1 MNHEGPVV
9 PDELDVL
16 QAALGA
22 HVQSLI
28 ELGCGRARLARQWM
42 GQGPNR
48 HYLGLDLDEQAM
60 ARNAQEPAEGM
71 RFELASAAK
80 VPAGDASFDAAMM
93 LKSLHHVPVAEM
105 DQALQE
111 VWRVL
116 KPGGLLYVS
125 EPVYAGALN
134 EIVRLYNDEGV
145 VRAAAQAALDRLPRQ
160 GLWQEREAV
169 RFTQPVHFA
178 DFAAF
183 EMRMLKPTFMT
194 LDIDADLLVRIAQAF
209 APHCDENGADFT
221 RPMLVRL
228 FEKQERAG
236 A

>member
-1 MNHEGPVV
+1 MDHEGAVV
-9 PDELDVL
+9 PDELEVL
-16 QAALGA
+16 QACLGA
-22 HVQSLI
+22 HVHSLI

-42 GQGPNR
+42 VQAPGR
-48 HYLGLDLDEQAM
+48 SYLGLDLDERAM
-60 ARNAQEPAEGM
+60 ARNAQEPVQGM
-71 RFELASAAK
+71 RFELASATQ
-80 VPAGDASFDAAMM
+80 VPADADTFDAAMM
-93 LKSLHHVPVAEM
+93 LKSLHHVPVPEM
-105 DQALQE
+105 DEALQE

-160 GLWQEREAV
+160 GKWSEGEAV

-183 EMRMLKPTFMT
+183 EKRMLQPTFME
-194 LDIDADLLVRIAQAF
+194 LDIDEGLLVRIAQAF
-209 APHCDENGADFT
+209 AAHCDDDGADFT
-221 RPMLVRL
+221 RPMLVRV
-228 FEKQERAG
+228 FEKLQER
-236 A
+236 

>member
-1 MNHEGPVV
+1 MSHEGAVV
-9 PDELDVL
+9 LDELEVL
-16 QAALGA
+16 QSCLGA
-22 HVQSLI
+22 GVESLL

-42 GQGPNR
+42 AQVPGRSYFGV
-48 HYLGLDLDEQAM
+48 DLDERAM
-60 ARNAQEPAEGM
+60 ARNAQEPVDGM
-71 RFELASAAK
+71 RFELASAAQ
-80 VPAGDASFDAAMM
+80 VPAESASFDAAMM
-93 LKSLHHVPVAEM
+93 LKSLHHVPVSEM

-116 KPGGLLYVS
+116 KPDGLLYVS

-145 VRAAAQAALDRLPRQ
+145 VRAAAQAALDRLTRQ
-160 GLWQEREAV
+160 GLWLEREAV

-183 EMRMLKPTFMT
+183 ESRMLKPTFID

-221 RPMLVRL
+221 RPMLVRV
-228 FEKQERAG
+228 FEKVQEIEG
-236 A
+236 

>member
-1 MNHEGPVV
+1 MNHEGAVV
-9 PDELDVL
+9 PEELEVL
-16 QAALGA
+16 QACLGT
-22 HVQSLI
+22 HVQSLV
-28 ELGCGRARLARQWM
+28 ELGCGSARLARQWVAQAP
-42 GQGPNR
+42 GR
-48 HYLGLDLDEQAM
+48 SYLGLDLDERAM
-60 ARNAQEPAEGM
+60 ARNAQESVQGM
-71 RFELASAAK
+71 RFELACATQ
-80 VPAGDASFDAAMM
+80 VPADADSFDAAMM
-93 LKSLHHVPVAEM
+93 LKSLHHVPVAQM

-160 GLWQEREAV
+160 GKWREGEAV

-183 EMRMLKPTFMT
+183 KTRMLQPTFMD
-194 LDIDADLLVRIAQAF
+194 LDIDESLMGRIARAF
-209 APHCDENGADFT
+209 APHCDNDGADFT
-221 RPMLVRL
+221 RPMRVRV
-228 FEKQERAG
+228 FQKRQET
-236 A
+236 

>member
-1 MNHEGPVV
+1 MIHEGAVQPN
-9 PDELDVL
+9 ELVVL
-16 QAALGA
+16 QEVLGPQ
-22 HVQSLI
+22 VNCLI

-42 GQGPNR
+42 AQGEGR
-48 HYLGLDLDEQAM
+48 SYLGLDLDERAM
-60 ARNAQEPAEGM
+60 ARNVQEPMPGM
-71 RFELASAAK
+71 RFELVSATQ
-80 VPAGDASFDAAMM
+80 VPADANTFDAAMM
-93 LKSLHHVPVAEM
+93 LKSLHHVPVSEM

-116 KPGGLLYVS
+116 KPDGLLYVS

-145 VRAAAQAALDRLPRQ
+145 VRSAAQAALDRLTRQ
-160 GLWQEREAV
+160 GLWKEREAV

-183 EMRMLKPTFMT
+183 DSRMLKPSFMD

-209 APHCDENGADFT
+209 APYCDENGADFT
-221 RPMLVRL
+221 RPMLVRV
-228 FEKQERAG
+228 FEKVQEI
-236 A
+236 

>member
-1 MNHEGPVV
+1 M
-9 PDELDVL
+9 PDELEVL
-16 QAALGA
+16 QNCLGSQ
-22 HVQSLI
+22 VESLI

-42 GQGPNR
+42 SQGNGR
-48 HYLGLDLDEQAM
+48 SYLGLDLDEQAM
-60 ARNAQEPAEGM
+60 ARNAQEPVQGM
-71 RFELASAAK
+71 RFEMASAVQ
-80 VPAGDASFDAAMM
+80 VPATDAHFDAAMM
-93 LKSLHHVPVAEM
+93 LKSLHHVPVPEM

-116 KPGGLLYVS
+116 KPGGVLYVS

-145 VRAAAQAALDRLPRQ
+145 VRAAAQAALDRLTRK

-178 DFAAF
+178 DFQAF
-183 EMRMLKPTFMT
+183 EMRMLRPTFMA
-194 LDIDADLLVRIAQAF
+194 LDIDEALLVRIAQTF

-221 RPMLVRL
+221 RPMLVRV
-228 FEKQERAG
+228 FQKQAQVS

>member
-1 MNHEGPVV
+1 MNHEGAVQ
-9 PDELDVL
+9 PDELVVL
-16 QAALGA
+16 QDCLGPQ
-22 HVQSLI
+22 VSRLI
-28 ELGCGRARLARQWM
+28 ELGCGRARLARQWVTQA
-42 GQGPNR
+42 QGR
-48 HYLGLDLDEQAM
+48 SYLGLDLDGGAM
-60 ARNAQEPAEGM
+60 ARKAQEPVPGM
-71 RFELASAAK
+71 RFELASATQ
-80 VPAGDASFDAAMM
+80 VPVEANSFDAAMM
-93 LKSLHHVPVAEM
+93 LKSLHHVPVSEM

-116 KPGGLLYVS
+116 KPEGLLYVS

-145 VRAAAQAALDRLPRQ
+145 VRAAAQAALDRLTRQ

-183 EMRMLKPTFMT
+183 ESRMLKPTFID
-194 LDIDADLLVRIAQAF
+194 LDIDADLLVRVAQAF

-221 RPMLVRL
+221 RPMLVRV
-228 FEKQERAG
+228 FEKVQEIEG
-236 A
+236 